1 MEERWGPLPPD
12 VKVMALIDHGFY
24 RGWHFAGGGCGGL
37 HKLWKDRVANH
48 EVYLRYEPTPAK
60 EM

>member
-1 MEERWGPLPPD
+1 
-12 VKVMALIDHGFY
+12 MALIDHGFY
-24 RGWHFAGGGCGGL
+24 GGWHFAGGGCGGL